1 MSRGDEMK
9 KEDAEFK
16 WLVSMIGNIDKSMRS
31 DCIRTLETIA
41 YLMSE
46 INSKRFE
53 SAHYARLFKHG
64 KLDIKID
71 FRGDPHE

>member
-1 MSRGDEMK
+1 MRKVDTKSKD
-9 KEDAEFK
+9 
-16 WLVSMIGNIDKSMRS
+16 LICMIGNIDKSIRD